1 MRSAGSAMN
10 AVAHPLVSGIEMM
23 LWSAAAGALGLV
35 VLLAMADALYSRT
48 RAASQTLAYLALC
61 WAVVMLLSGLPA
73 AVWPEA
79 QDALG
84 TAQLL
89 AGPLCAAMGSYGA
102 SKWLSA
108 HQRDHLMKVSLLTMT
123 VVCLA
128 GAPLCL
134 VLVPEWRLP
143 VSGALAIAN
152 LSVVLWL
159 SVRATQLGD
168 KMAWGL
174 ALGCL
179 LTLPAQIGLYG
190 LALNTSRPPLL
201 LQAGVALAALLSVVI
216 TAAMLWLRNHHIRQM
231 RQGESSRR
239 DPITQLYD
247 GVAMVQKII
256 GAQQRRQRTRRDGA
270 LMAVLLFEPERL
282 LPLIGQAG
290 LNDLYIQLARRM
302 QRHTGA
308 VNPAGRYYDRCFM
321 VLLETMH
328 SPRWIRTLGL
338 RVASSLR
345 RPLDLRSLDGRRMRI
360 TPDIA
365 VGIVHLSATGKDV
378 DQLLHEAQSVAQ
390 AARAMRSRAALLD
403 PESHAAVPVEHA
415 ELGSSW
421 VPLRNAVPP
430 ASSQTKSPK
439 AQKGTGKTM
448 RTGRPRHKAA

>member
-1 MRSAGSAMN
+1 MN
-10 AVAHPLVSGIEMM
+10 AAAHPLMSWAEMM
-23 LWSAAAGALGLV
+23 LWSASAGALGLV
-35 VLLAMADALYSRT
+35 VLLALADTFYSRT
-48 RAASQTLAYLALC
+48 RAASQTLAYLSLC
-61 WAVVMLLSGLPA
+61 WAVVLLLSGLPT
-73 AVWPEA
+73 AVWPGVHDELA
-79 QDALG
+79 

-89 AGPLCAAMGSYGA
+89 VGPLCAAMGSYGA

-108 HQRDHLMKVSLLTMT
+108 HQRDHLMKISLLAITL
-123 VVCLA
+123 VCLA
-128 GAPLCL
+128 GMPLCL
-134 VLVPEWRLP
+134 LLAPEWRLP
-143 VSGALAIAN
+143 VSGALAITN

-168 KMAWGL
+168 RMAWGL

-190 LALNTSRPPLL
+190 LALNTSRPPLA

-216 TAAMLWLRNHHIRQM
+216 TAAMLWLRNHQTRQM
-231 RQGESSRR
+231 MHGEISRR

-247 GVAMVQKII
+247 SVTMIQKII
-256 GAQQRRQRTRRDGA
+256 RAQHRRQRTRRDGA

-282 LPLIGQAG
+282 VAQIGQAG

-302 QRHTGA
+302 QRHTGT
-308 VNPAGRYYDRCFM
+308 VNPAGRYYDRCFV

-345 RPLDLRSLDGRRMRI
+345 RPLELPSLDGRRIRI
-360 TPDIA
+360 APDIA
-365 VGIVHLSATGKDV
+365 VGIVHLSAAGKDV

-403 PESHAAVPVEHA
+403 PESRTAVPVEHA

-421 VPLRNAVPP
+421 GALRNAVPATP
-430 ASSQTKSPK
+430 SRPK
-439 AQKGTGKTM
+439 NPKTSKNADKAP
-448 RTGRPRHKAA
+448 RTGRPRHKPA

>member
-1 MRSAGSAMN
+1 MNTAG
-10 AVAHPLVSGIEMM
+10 HPLMSGAEMM
-23 LWSAAAGALGLV
+23 LWSASAGALGLV
-35 VLLAMADALYSRT
+35 VLLALADTLYSRT

-61 WAVVMLLSGLPA
+61 WAVVLLLSGLPSA
-73 AVWPEA
+73 LWPVAHDELA
-79 QDALG
+79 

-89 AGPLCAAMGSYGA
+89 VGPLCAAMGSYGA

-108 HQRDHLMKVSLLTMT
+108 HQRDHLMKVSLLAMT

-128 GAPLCL
+128 GMPLCL
-134 VLVPEWRLP
+134 VLAPEWRLP
-143 VSGALAIAN
+143 VSGALAISN

-168 KMAWGL
+168 RMAWGL

-190 LALNTSRPPLL
+190 LALNTTRPPLL

-216 TAAMLWLRNHHIRQM
+216 TAAMLWLRNHQTRQM
-231 RQGESSRR
+231 MHGEVSRR

-247 GVAMVQKII
+247 GVAMVQKLIW
-256 GAQQRRQRTRRDGA
+256 AQRRRQRTRRDGA

-345 RPLDLRSLDGRRMRI
+345 RPLDLRSLDGRRIRI
-360 TPDIA
+360 SPDIA
-365 VGIVHLSATGKDV
+365 VGIVHLSAAGKDV

-390 AARAMRSRAALLD
+390 AAREMRSRAALLD
-403 PESHAAVPVEHA
+403 PESHAAVPVEQA
-415 ELGSSW
+415 ELGSNW
-421 VPLRNAVPP
+421 GALRNAAPP
-430 ASSQTKSPK
+430 TPSRPKNPKTAKSASK
-439 AQKGTGKTM
+439 AP
-448 RTGRPRHKAA
+448 RTGRPRHKPA

>member
-1 MRSAGSAMN
+1 MN
-10 AVAHPLVSGIEMM
+10 AVTLPLMSSAEMM
-23 LWSAAAGALGLV
+23 LWSASAGALGLV
-35 VLLAMADALYSRT
+35 VLLALADAFYSRT

-61 WAVVMLLSGLPA
+61 WAVVLLLSGLPTALWPA
-73 AVWPEA
+73 AHDELV
-79 QDALG
+79 

-89 AGPLCAAMGSYGA
+89 VGPLCAAMGSYGA

-108 HQRDHLMKVSLLTMT
+108 HQRDHLMKVSLLAMT

-128 GAPLCL
+128 GAPVCL
-134 VLVPEWRLP
+134 LLAPEWRLP
-143 VSGALAIAN
+143 VSGALAITN

-168 KMAWGL
+168 RMAWGL

-216 TAAMLWLRNHHIRQM
+216 TAAMLWLRNHQTRQM
-231 RQGESSRR
+231 MDGETSRR

-247 GVAMVQKII
+247 GVTMVQKII
-256 GAQQRRQRTRRDGA
+256 RAQHRRQRTRRDGA

-290 LNDLYIQLARRM
+290 LNDLYIHLARRM
-302 QRHTGA
+302 QRHTGT
-308 VNPAGRYYDRCFM
+308 VNPAGRYYDRCFV

-345 RPLDLRSLDGRRMRI
+345 RPLELPSLDGRRIRI
-360 TPDIA
+360 APDIA
-365 VGIVHLSATGKDV
+365 VGIVHLSAAGKNV

-390 AARAMRSRAALLD
+390 AARTMRSRAALLD
-403 PESHAAVPVEHA
+403 PESRTAVPVEHA
-415 ELGSSW
+415 ELGSNW
-421 VPLRNAVPP
+421 GALRSAVPATP
-430 ASSQTKSPK
+430 PRPKNPKPPKSASK
-439 AQKGTGKTM
+439 AP
-448 RTGRPRHKAA
+448 RTGRPRHRPA

>member
-1 MRSAGSAMN
+1 MN
-10 AVAHPLVSGIEMM
+10 AAAYPLMSGAEMM
-23 LWSAAAGALGLV
+23 LWSASAGALGLV
-35 VLLAMADALYSRT
+35 VLLALADALYSRT

-61 WAVVMLLSGLPA
+61 WAVVLLLSGLPGA
-73 AVWPEA
+73 LWPVAHDELA
-79 QDALG
+79 

-89 AGPLCAAMGSYGA
+89 VGPLCAAMGSYGA

-108 HQRDHLMKVSLLTMT
+108 HQRDHVMKVSLLAMT

-128 GAPLCL
+128 GMPLCL
-134 VLVPEWRLP
+134 VLAPEWRLP

-168 KMAWGL
+168 RMAWGL

-216 TAAMLWLRNHHIRQM
+216 TAAMLWLRNHQTRQM
-231 RQGESSRR
+231 MDGEVSRR

-247 GVAMVQKII
+247 GVAMIQKII
-256 GAQQRRQRTRRDGA
+256 RAQSRRQRTRRDGA

-282 LPLIGQAG
+282 VPLIGQAG

-302 QRHTGA
+302 QRHTGT

-345 RPLDLRSLDGRRMRI
+345 RPLDLRSLDGRRIRI
-360 TPDIA
+360 SPDIA
-365 VGIVHLSATGKDV
+365 VGIVHLSAAGKDV

-403 PESHAAVPVEHA
+403 PESRTAVPVEHA
-415 ELGSSW
+415 DLGSNW
-421 VPLRNAVPP
+421 GALRNAVPATPSRPKSSSKP
-430 ASSQTKSPK
+430 AKNAAK
-439 AQKGTGKTM
+439 AP
-448 RTGRPRHKAA
+448 RTARPRHKPA

>member
-1 MRSAGSAMN
+1 MN
-10 AVAHPLVSGIEMM
+10 TLAHTLPDSDMM

-35 VLLAMADALYSRT
+35 LLLALADVIYSRN

-73 AVWPEA
+73 VLWPGA
-79 QDALG
+79 QEWLAI
-84 TAQLL
+84 AQIL
-89 AGPLCAAMGSYGA
+89 AGPLCAAMGSFGA

-108 HQRDHLMKVSLLTMT
+108 HQRDRVMKTSLLAMT
-123 VVCLA
+123 LVCLA
-128 GAPLCL
+128 GGPLCL
-134 VLVPEWRLP
+134 LFLAPEWRLP
-143 VSGALAIAN
+143 ASGALAIAN

-168 KMAWGL
+168 RLAWGL

-190 LALNTSRPPLL
+190 MALNTTRPPLL
-201 LQAGVALAALLSVVI
+201 LQAGVALTALLSVVI
-216 TAAMLWLRNHHIRQM
+216 TAAMLWLRNHQTRQM
-231 RQGESSRR
+231 MQGEVSRR

-256 GAQQRRQRTRRDGA
+256 RAQRRRLRTRRDGA

-282 LPLIGQAG
+282 LPQIGQAG
-290 LNDLYIQLARRM
+290 LNDIYIQLARRM
-302 QRHTGA
+302 QRHTGT
-308 VNPAGRYYDRCFM
+308 VNPAGRYYDRCFV

-345 RPLDLRSLDGRRMRI
+345 RPMEVPSLDGRHIRL

-365 VGIVHLSATGKDV
+365 VGIVHLSTADKDV
-378 DQLLHEAQSVAQ
+378 DQLLHEAQSVAE

-421 VPLRNAVPP
+421 RALRNAAPKAAARP
-430 ASSQTKSPK
+430 KSPK
-439 AQKGTGKTM
+439 SVNSKAP
-448 RTGRPRHKAA
+448 RTGRPRHKPA

>member
-1 MRSAGSAMN
+1 MNTAG
-10 AVAHPLVSGIEMM
+10 HPLMSGAEMM
-23 LWSAAAGALGLV
+23 LWSASAGALGLV
-35 VLLAMADALYSRT
+35 VLLALADTLYSRT

-61 WAVVMLLSGLPA
+61 WAVVLLLSGLPSA
-73 AVWPEA
+73 LWPVAHDELA
-79 QDALG
+79 

-89 AGPLCAAMGSYGA
+89 VGPLCAAMGSYGA

-108 HQRDHLMKVSLLTMT
+108 HQRDHLMKVSLLAMT

-128 GAPLCL
+128 GMPLCL
-134 VLVPEWRLP
+134 VLAPEWRLP
-143 VSGALAIAN
+143 VSGALAISN

-168 KMAWGL
+168 RMAWGL

-190 LALNTSRPPLL
+190 LALNTTRPPLL

-216 TAAMLWLRNHHIRQM
+216 TAAMLWLRNHQTRQM
-231 RQGESSRR
+231 MHGEVSRR

-256 GAQQRRQRTRRDGA
+256 WAQRRRQRTRRDGA

-345 RPLDLRSLDGRRMRI
+345 RPLDLRSLDGRRIRI
-360 TPDIA
+360 SPDIA
-365 VGIVHLSATGKDV
+365 VGIVHLSAAGKDV

-390 AARAMRSRAALLD
+390 AAREMRSRAALLD
-403 PESHAAVPVEHA
+403 PESHAAVPVEQA
-415 ELGSSW
+415 ELGSIW
-421 VPLRNAVPP
+421 GALRNAAPP
-430 ASSQTKSPK
+430 TPPRPKNPKTAKSASK
-439 AQKGTGKTM
+439 AP
-448 RTGRPRHKAA
+448 RAGRPRHKPA